1 METWPFIDPRICQS
15 GSHNKAMT
23 AEDIDSDDN
32 ELNELEEDP
41 GLWEDDQDDAAWC
54 EELATL

>member
-1 METWPFIDPRICQS
+1 
-15 GSHNKAMT
+15 MT